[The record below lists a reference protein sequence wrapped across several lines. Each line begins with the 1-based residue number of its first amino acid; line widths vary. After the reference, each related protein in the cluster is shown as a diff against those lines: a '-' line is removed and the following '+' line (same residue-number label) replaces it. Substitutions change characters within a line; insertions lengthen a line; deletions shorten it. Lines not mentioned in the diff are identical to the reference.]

1 MFARRILIA
10 FMLPAVSFANQ
21 ARQSAESAEQLLSE
35 ADRLSWI
42 GNWIR
47 AEPVYAK
54 AERLFKLRQDR
65 RNAMYAH
72 VSRLRAQMGPVTTD
86 AISAEIARTLED
98 PTVQHD
104 PSLRLRCLVVK
115 GDADM
120 EINSNDAERDW
131 NEALSLA
138 RALKE
143 DDWASRA
150 SGELGVLAFLHG
162 DSATA
167 MIKVGGA
174 LKHAEQ
180 AHDIGAQIRYL
191 TLMANGLA
199 EFGETDQALKM
210 FDKAIAVAGSQRELG
225 MPMMALTGKATTL
238 VAMNRA
244 TEADELLEQAL
255 SLARSHG
262 NLGYQAE
269 LQMELGKLAAKTG
282 HRQKAIFH
290 LKEAAQLATKTKGL
304 RLLAQTDYELAALY
318 NEQHDDHRAARA
330 LQQGIFAS
338 RQTGDRYYLP
348 RYLGRYAAFEA
359 AHGRV
364 SHSEALFDE
373 ATDIVNGM
381 LANVSSSSAESDLVS
396 AMNDIYLGH
405 FRVEAER
412 GNTEKAF
419 QIVEQARARAL
430 SDFLR
435 RRPYLKATNEVPE
448 AEKRISELQIQLWKN
463 QSSSD
468 RKRLLDEIFDAER
481 QFGPEQARTYQR
493 WMQVQAHQPS
503 MQRVLS
509 AIRGDEAIVEFVTAT
524 PASYAFVVTHQKL
537 TLHRLAPRTEIDEAA
552 KNHLD
557 VINARRSTQETGK
570 RLYSLLLKPL
580 NSRIESP
587 RLIVVRDGTLYQIPF
602 ESLIDE
608 TGQMLLEGKI
618 ITYAPSLYV
627 LALLR
632 EQERRRD
639 EGGLLFAV
647 SSSSKSI
654 GAQQPEMPASSA
666 TFREAS
672 VFNRTGI
679 NLSSLTAANDE
690 VQDIATVFGAASS
703 ILLDADEAT
712 FKKANLSKFQ
722 MIHLAVHGLVDTKDP
737 GRSMLIFRPD
747 PASGEDGFLQ
757 AREIALLPL
766 RADLVTLAACET
778 AAGRVNGEEG
788 IASLV
793 RPFLIAGARSVLA
806 NLWETDD
813 QFSRGLM
820 VEFYSRLAK
829 REDQATALTEAK
841 RSMIQKFGDQAPPY
855 LWAGFVIEGDANEPI
870 GTRR

>member
-1 MFARRILIA
+1 MFARTILIA
-10 FMLPAVSFANQ
+10 FMLSAVSFANQ
-21 ARQSAESAEQLLSE
+21 ARQSTETAEQLLGE

-54 AERLFKLRQDR
+54 AERLFTLRKDR

-72 VSRLRAQMGPVTTD
+72 VSRLRAQMGSVTTD

-180 AHDIGAQIRYL
+180 AHDIGAEIRYL

-225 MPMMALTGKATTL
+225 MPMMALTGKATAL

-282 HRQKAIFH
+282 HSEKAIFH
-290 LKEAAQLATKTKGL
+290 LKEAAQLATKTKGF

-318 NEQHDDHRAARA
+318 NEQHDNSRAERA

-396 AMNDIYLGH
+396 AMNDIYLDH

-468 RKRLLDEIFDAER
+468 RKKLLDEIFDAER
-481 QFGPEQARTYQR
+481 QFGPEQAR
-493 WMQVQAHQPS
+493 S
-503 MQRVLS
+503 L
-509 AIRGDEAIVEFVTAT
+509 
-524 PASYAFVVTHQKL
+524 
-537 TLHRLAPRTEIDEAA
+537 
-552 KNHLD
+552 
-557 VINARRSTQETGK
+557 RSSST
-570 RLYSLLLKPL
+570 
-580 NSRIESP
+580 NSR
-587 RLIVVRDGTLYQIPF
+587 
-602 ESLIDE
+602 
-608 TGQMLLEGKI
+608 
-618 ITYAPSLYV
+618 
-627 LALLR
+627 
-632 EQERRRD
+632 
-639 EGGLLFAV
+639 
-647 SSSSKSI
+647 
-654 GAQQPEMPASSA
+654 
-666 TFREAS
+666 
-672 VFNRTGI
+672 
-679 NLSSLTAANDE
+679 TAATRCPRFSTMA
-690 VQDIATVFGAASS
+690 I
-703 ILLDADEAT
+703 
-712 FKKANLSKFQ
+712 
-722 MIHLAVHGLVDTKDP
+722 
-737 GRSMLIFRPD
+737 
-747 PASGEDGFLQ
+747 
-757 AREIALLPL
+757 
-766 RADLVTLAACET
+766 
-778 AAGRVNGEEG
+778 
-788 IASLV
+788 
-793 RPFLIAGARSVLA
+793 SV
-806 NLWETDD
+806 
-813 QFSRGLM
+813 
-820 VEFYSRLAK
+820 
-829 REDQATALTEAK
+829 
-841 RSMIQKFGDQAPPY
+841 
-855 LWAGFVIEGDANEPI
+855 
-870 GTRR
+870 